1 MTVYSK
7 VSVPFG
13 SQLFHVKNWNRKIS
27 SCITLVLIWFVIE
40 VTFVCYF
47 SVPPTSITLDYDGV
61 TYNDGSSIS
70 VVAGDG
76 RQFTCKTPGVY
87 PQTTFTWTLP
97 SGITTDQPLGT
108 TTSSTNTD
116 DTVDSSNT
124 IDVNI
129 AENPAT
135 SQLKCGATNRPD
147 GSTQPD
153 ISITVTLQIK
163 GVQYLL
169 FIHTSS
175 HMHVNKVFCTK
186 Y

>member
-1 MTVYSK
+1 MKTRELGQAQDRWDFNNY
-7 VSVPFG
+7 
-13 SQLFHVKNWNRKIS
+13 
-27 SCITLVLIWFVIE
+27 LVLP
-40 VTFVCYF
+40 
-47 SVPPTSITLDYDGV
+47 SVPPATISLDYNGV

-116 DTVDSSNT
+116 GTVDSSNR
-124 IDVNI
+124 IIVNI

-135 SQLKCGATNRPD
+135 SQLTCDAINRPD

-153 ISITVTLQIK
+153 ISITVLLQIK
-163 GVQYLL
+163 GTC
-169 FIHTSS
+169 TSS
-175 HMHVNKVFCTK
+175 STFVTQTTLPLNLF
-186 Y
+186 